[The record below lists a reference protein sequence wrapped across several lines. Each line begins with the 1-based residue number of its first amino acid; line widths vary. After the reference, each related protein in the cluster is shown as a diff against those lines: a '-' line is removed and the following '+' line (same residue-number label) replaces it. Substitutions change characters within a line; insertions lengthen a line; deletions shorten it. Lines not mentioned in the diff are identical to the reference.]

1 MDEQVGTG
9 GVAGGGPAGAVR
21 LAIVGD
27 IHGNAARL
35 RRILQAVTER
45 GGVQGL
51 LVTGDLAMAVPSR
64 RAGTAGAGEV
74 LAHLRATGLPFVFVP
89 GNHDTPE
96 MDEPENVDG
105 RIAAFLGLRVLGIGG
120 SPRAFGLPYEW
131 EDGSAR
137 IAVGACDLILS
148 HAPPA
153 GTRLGVTT
161 KGQDVGSRQVREV
174 LLQRRPRALVC
185 GHIHEAVGIDAVDG
199 VPCYNAGAIGGMFA
213 GSYHGVLTLVEE
225 TAFEHVAVAE

>member
-1 MDEQVGTG
+1 MDEPVGRE
-9 GVAGGGPAGAVR
+9 GVAGGGPGVALR
-21 LAIVGD
+21 LAVVGD
-27 IHGNAARL
+27 VHGNAARL
-35 RRILQAVTER
+35 SLVLDAVTAR
-45 GGVQGL
+45 ADVHGL

-64 RAGTAGAGEV
+64 RAGTAGAREI
-74 LAHLRATGLPFVFVP
+74 LALLRATGLPFVFVP
-89 GNHDTPE
+89 GNHDLPR

-131 EDGSAR
+131 ADGSAR
-137 IAVGACDLILS
+137 IAQGACDLILS

-153 GTRLGVTT
+153 LTRLGITS
-161 KGQDVGSRQVREV
+161 KGADAGSRQVREV

-185 GHIHEAVGIDAVDG
+185 GHIHEAVGIETVEG

-213 GSYHGVLTLVEE
+213 GSHFGVLTLAGEA
-225 TAFEHVAVAE
+225 AFEHVPVA